1 MLMVYRLRR
10 YPHLAPSY
18 IMCSNAVE
26 GLRLVSGALKLKET
40 EIEVIGMIPWEE
52 KSRKQKLSGAIAH
65 GIR

>member
-26 GLRLVSGALKLKET
+26 GMRLVSVALKIQET
-40 EIEVIGMIPWEE
+40 EIEVIGMIPWEGE
-52 KSRKQKLSGAIAH
+52 E
-65 GIR
+65 

>member
-10 YPHLAPSY
+10 SPYLAPSY
-18 IMCSNAVE
+18 VMCNNAVE

-52 KSRKQKLSGAIAH
+52 K
-65 GIR
+65 